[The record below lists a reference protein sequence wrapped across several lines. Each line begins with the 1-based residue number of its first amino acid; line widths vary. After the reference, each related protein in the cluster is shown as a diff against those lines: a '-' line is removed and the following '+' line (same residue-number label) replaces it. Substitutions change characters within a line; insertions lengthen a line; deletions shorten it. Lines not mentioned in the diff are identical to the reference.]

1 MNEMTIP
8 GQEKLQLALIE
19 TEVVVFKGYLD
30 AITHLPVV
38 PLETTLE
45 ETLPQ
50 VRLQKLARIVY
61 DKEEDT
67 LGKFNSVFSALH
79 SFNCNVVV
87 ILKAVKTHT
96 DIYIGTRKNDGE
108 IGSDADQTLKAAI
121 GGNFPGIQFGERVY
135 DTDIHK
141 LLSPLESREMSAISS
156 VAGVPSLKNDDL
168 DSFSQG
174 IEKIID
180 GMKGRE
186 YTAIIQASPVV
197 RTELERVEN
206 AYSDIYSALSIH
218 ETQNV
223 TFSENESLA
232 VGKSLTQGI
241 TETLSKSV
249 GKTTTNTTGTSTS
262 ESKTKAAFDL
272 SKEGLIKA
280 GGAAFSGAVSGL
292 TTGAVVGAGVFSV
305 PAAIAGGVAGGVGG
319 FVGGVTGGS
328 ESKSTSSN
336 ESYSQAESTTEST
349 SVAENSSTTESD
361 TTTTGTGKTVQ
372 ITGKN
377 RRIAGMLEAIDNQL
391 ERIEECK
398 NYGMWEWS
406 AYFVGSKS
414 VDVRLGADLYS
425 GTLRGE
431 TSGLERNNIA
441 LWHETDEAGNFTA
454 LQQYVAQLRHPVFQM
469 PEGFQTSCVT
479 HTSLISTREMAVAM
493 SLPRKSLPGV
503 PVYDAAPFGRS
514 VTRLDSYGEGK
525 SISVG
530 KISNYGTSD
539 EYLDVELDVQSLS
552 GHMFVTGSTGAGK
565 SNVIYS
571 VLERL
576 YQNHAIPFLII
587 EPAKGEYKDVFG
599 GYENVNVFG
608 TNVRH
613 TPLLRLNP
621 FSFPENI
628 HVMEHID
635 RLIEI
640 LNAVWPMYA
649 AMPAILKEAI
659 ELTYEQSGWDLINS
673 VCRFEKTVFPDFHDL
688 IGVLPKIIESSD
700 YSQEM
705 KGNYA
710 GALVTRVRSMTNGY
724 FKTIFQKDELD
735 PSVLFDQ
742 ACIVDLSR
750 VGSSETKSLLMGIL
764 FLKLQEYRM
773 SEGTQNNSALRHIT
787 VLEEAHNLL
796 RRTSGAQSEDSANLQ
811 GKSVEMISN
820 AIAEMR
826 TYGEGFIIA
835 DQAPGLLDQSV
846 IRNTNTKIILRL
858 PDFDDRNLVGKAA
871 HLNEDQINEL
881 ASLKTGCAAIYQNN
895 WLEPVLCQ
903 FNQFKNEKPFVFE
916 ADSTPLAD
924 VRKLERSQFL
934 KSLVK
939 FSLISDGEILKEAQA
954 RYQTYEPM
962 IAESARADV
971 KELPYLIGDV
981 LEIPKIVR
989 GITTAQ
995 NNPVEWLRIIQEKAT
1010 TQLDLSVL
1018 DETERQIVMEQV
1030 VELLVRH
1037 KPENR
1042 AVFEAAL
1049 KELNTRKEGMV

>member
-19 TEVVVFKGYLD
+19 TEAVVFKGYLD
-30 AITHLPVV
+30 AITHLLVV

-121 GGNFPGIQFGERVY
+121 GGNFPGIQFGERIY
-135 DTDIHK
+135 DTDIHE

-180 GMKGRE
+180 GMKGRK
-186 YTAIIQASPVV
+186 YTAIIQASPVA

-241 TETLSKSV
+241 TETLSQSV
-249 GKTTTNTTGTSTS
+249 GMTTTNTTGTSTS
-262 ESKTKAAFDL
+262 ESKTNAAL
-272 SKEGLIKA
+272 EKNKGAIASKVISGA
-280 GGAAFSGAVSGL
+280 VGGAAFGPHGM
-292 TTGAVVGAGVFSV
+292 VVGA
-305 PAAIAGGVAGGVGG
+305 AGGLAMGLFGA
-319 FVGGVTGGS
+319 S
-328 ESKSTSSN
+328 ESKSTSTN
-336 ESYSQAESTTEST
+336 ESHSEAESTTDST

-377 RRIAGMLEAIDNQL
+377 RRVAGMLEAIDNQL

-441 LWHETDEAGNFTA
+441 LWHESDEAGNFST

-469 PEGFQTSCVT
+469 PEEFQTPCVT

-514 VTRLDSYGEGK
+514 VTRLDNYDEGK

-613 TPLLRLNP
+613 APLLRLNP

-688 IGVLPKIIESSD
+688 IGILPKIIENSD

-939 FSLISDGEILKEAQA
+939 FSLTSDGETLKEAQA

-962 IAESARADV
+962 IAESAKADV

-995 NNPVEWLRIIQEKAT
+995 NNPIEWLRIIQEKAMA
-1010 TQLDLSVL
+1010 QLDLSVL

-1037 KPENR
+1037 KPENS
-1042 AVFEAAL
+1042 AVFEEAL
-1049 KELNTRKEGMV
+1049 KEINTKKEGMI